1 MNINAIS
8 ESIKELL
15 AEQNHDVTNITI
27 RSMMNRIIAL
37 NSIVIQFVKEANKD
51 EALSTELG
59 VANNEVLQL
68 HQFAEYIARLDD
80 TDFNTNLDECKLVS
94 RVQLIHTL
102 NAIEGL
108 LGKAENVVDKAR
120 GFTDKVN
127 LDSLSNVSLFNKKNR
142 FCD

>member
-15 AEQNHDVTNITI
+15 AEQNHDVTTITI

-37 NSIVIQFVKEANKD
+37 NNIVEQFVNVVNQNEVQ
-51 EALSTELG
+51 STELG
-59 VANNEVLQL
+59 VSNTEVLQL

-102 NAIEGL
+102 NAIEGM
-108 LGKAENVVDKAR
+108 GKLANSLIARDKIEINYR
-120 GFTDKVN
+120 HQELNTLVN
-127 LDSLSNVSLFNKKNR
+127 EMTMQVRRL
-142 FCD
+142 

>member
-37 NSIVIQFVKEANKD
+37 NSIVIQFVDEANRD

-59 VANNEVLQL
+59 VTNKEVFQL
-68 HQFAEYIARLDD
+68 HQFNEYIGRLDD
-80 TDFNTNLDECKLVS
+80 TDFNTNLNECKLVN
-94 RVQLIHTL
+94 RQLLRETIITMEQTFLMSARNNELAQQAQNHQ
-102 NAIEGL
+102 IETI
-108 LGKAENVVDKAR
+108 D
-120 GFTDKVN
+120 
-127 LDSLSNVSLFNKKNR
+127 R
-142 FCD
+142 FRRETNH

>member
-15 AEQNHDVTNITI
+15 AEQNHDVTTITI

-37 NSIVIQFVKEANKD
+37 NNIVEQFVNVVNQNEVQ
-51 EALSTELG
+51 STELG
-59 VANNEVLQL
+59 VSNTEVLQL

-102 NAIEGL
+102 NAIEGMGKLANSLIARDKIEINNRHQEFNTIVNEMTMQVRL
-108 LGKAENVVDKAR
+108 L
-120 GFTDKVN
+120 
-127 LDSLSNVSLFNKKNR
+127 
-142 FCD
+142 

>member
-37 NSIVIQFVKEANKD
+37 NSIVIQFVDEANKD
-51 EALSTELG
+51 EALSTDLG

-68 HQFAEYIARLDD
+68 HQFSECIAILDD
-80 TDFNTNLDECKLVS
+80 TDFNTNLYDCKFVN
-94 RVQLIHTL
+94 RQLLRETILTMETTFQMSARSNEMAQQAQNHQ
-102 NAIEGL
+102 IETI
-108 LGKAENVVDKAR
+108 D
-120 GFTDKVN
+120 
-127 LDSLSNVSLFNKKNR
+127 R
-142 FCD
+142 FRRETNH

>member
-15 AEQNHDVTNITI
+15 AERNHDVNNITI

-37 NSIVIQFVKEANKD
+37 NSIVIQFVNVANQNEAQ
-51 EALSTELG
+51 STELG
-59 VANNEVLQL
+59 VSNTEVLQL

-94 RVQLIHTL
+94 RVQLIHSLYEIERMGEIANSLIARDQIEINNLHQNLNTL
-102 NAIEGL
+102 
-108 LGKAENVVDKAR
+108 
-120 GFTDKVN
+120 VN
-127 LDSLSNVSLFNKKNR
+127 EMTMQVRQL
-142 FCD
+142 

>member
-15 AEQNHDVTNITI
+15 AEQNHDVTNITMTSI
-27 RSMMNRIIAL
+27 INRINAL
-37 NSIVIQFVKEANKD
+37 NNIVIQFVDEANKD
-51 EALSTELG
+51 ESLRTKLG
-59 VANNEVLQL
+59 VSNTEVLQL

-102 NAIEGL
+102 NAIEGMGKLANSLIARDKIEINNRHQEFNTLVNEMTMQVRL
-108 LGKAENVVDKAR
+108 L
-120 GFTDKVN
+120 
-127 LDSLSNVSLFNKKNR
+127 
-142 FCD
+142 